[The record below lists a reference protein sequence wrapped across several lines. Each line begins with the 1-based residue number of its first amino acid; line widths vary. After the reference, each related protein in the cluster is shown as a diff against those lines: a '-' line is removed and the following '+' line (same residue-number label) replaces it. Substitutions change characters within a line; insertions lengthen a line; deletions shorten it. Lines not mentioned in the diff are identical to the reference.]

1 MYSRPIWGRTMLLKI
16 IDLKAGYSGKEV
28 LHGIDLELAEGEIVA
43 LIGPNGA
50 GKSTTLRTITGL
62 TRATSG
68 SVQFGGDDITA
79 RSTASLVK
87 RGVVHCPEA
96 RELFPD
102 MSVLENLRLG
112 SYAVRVASQEQR
124 RRLDH
129 VYELFPK
136 LLDRKDQLAGSLS
149 GGEQQ
154 MVAIGRAL
162 MAEPRLLLLD
172 EPSLGLAPLLVTQMF
187 ELISRINEQGMSIL
201 LVEQNAVA
209 SLDIAHRGY
218 VIEAGR
224 IVGHDDA
231 EKLASDPRVREAYLG
246 GV

>member
-1 MYSRPIWGRTMLLKI
+1 MLLKI
-16 IDLKAGYSGKEV
+16 TDLKAGYGGKEV
-28 LHGIDLELAEGEIVA
+28 LHGIDLELEEGEIVA

-50 GKSTTLRTITGL
+50 GKSTTLRTVSGL
-62 TRATSG
+62 KRATAG
-68 SVQFGGDDITA
+68 SVVFEGDDVTP
-79 RSTASLVK
+79 RSAATLVK
-87 RGVVHCPEA
+87 RGVVLCPEA

-102 MSVLENLRLG
+102 MTVLENLRLG
-112 SYAVRVASQEQR
+112 SYAVRIGAQEQR
-124 RRLDH
+124 RRLLR
-129 VYELFPK
+129 VYELFPQ
-136 LLDRKDQLAGSLS
+136 LSDRKAQLAGNLS

-187 ELISRINEQGMSIL
+187 ELVTRINEQGMSVL

-209 SLDIAHRGY
+209 SLDMAHRGY

-224 IVGHDDA
+224 IVGSGDA
-231 EKLASDPRVREAYLG
+231 KNLASDPRVREAYLG
-246 GV
+246 GL